1 MSVIPKIICPPDY
14 SIRCFRLVD
23 PMSFGII
30 KGAQTEVAIP
40 TKGIC
45 IPVGR
50 YDDKR
55 MILKAGATQ
64 KIDISGI
71 AEYGNLLE
79 EYQFSVDLTATPDI
93 LGDGTS
99 HKYELYDEEQNL
111 ISSVE
116 FTVSGDFGVSLS
128 AALNANS
135 AILAAMSFDVSDVA
149 NGNIY
154 FTANTAGIK
163 YRHLF
168 YFDTTGFGG
177 ATPYPYVH
185 PGNLIEKNRKYP
197 EGRAKVILIV
207 PQFENVNTS
216 TCGCADSSG
225 TILSNKKYFQYA
237 TASEY
242 ERVKTPRSPILAD
255 GDSDT
260 SSYTW
265 SNQSTDHIGYHFET
279 GDLVN
284 MNTAP
289 TKRALI
295 ENIQGFA
302 ITTDTGIGNNTETY
316 LNHVWSPSTVQWK
329 NIGEMSLFTGGQD
342 VHASDLLFIE
352 TLYLKNPQTFD
363 IPMRILI
370 GV

>member
-55 MILKAGATQ
+55 FILKAGATQ
-64 KIDISGI
+64 KLDISGI
-71 AEYGNLLE
+71 AEYGDLLE

-116 FTVSGDFGVSLS
+116 FTVSGDFADSLS

-135 AILAAMSFDVSDVA
+135 AILAAMTFDVSDVA

-154 FTANTAGIK
+154 FTANTAGVK

-177 ATPYPYVH
+177 ATPHPYIH
-185 PGNLIEKNRKYP
+185 PGNLIQKYRKYP
-197 EGRAKVILIV
+197 EGRAKVILIL
-207 PQFENVNTS
+207 PQFEKVDTT
-216 TCGCADSSG
+216 TCGCSDSSG
-225 TILSNKKYFQYA
+225 AILSNKKYFQYA

-242 ERVKTPRSPILAD
+242 ENIKTPRSPILTAGDQD
-255 GDSDT
+255 GT
-260 SSYTW
+260 SFVW
-265 SNQSTDHIGYHFET
+265 SNQSTDHIGYHFSSN
-279 GDLVN
+279 DLVN
-284 MNTAP
+284 MSTDP

-295 ENIQGFA
+295 QNIQGFA
-302 ITTDTGIGNNTETY
+302 ITTDTGVGNNTETY
-316 LNHVWSPSTVQWK
+316 LSHVWSPNTVQWK

-342 VHASDLLFIE
+342 VNTNDQLLIE
-352 TLYLKNPQTFD
+352 TLYLKNPHTFD